1 MACASG
7 IWPRL
12 GCGRYRLACMKKHLA
27 ALLALLALLVPAL
40 AAETVATSAAAAS
53 SASLPDIEDE
63 VMCPTCGV
71 ALNQAFSPQAER
83 ERDFIRAEIAK
94 GRSKD
99 QIKQALVNEF
109 GRRVLA
115 TPQTDDS
122 SFNWTAYLVPIAA
135 ILAAAVALVLGLN
148 RWRVRPAGGTDA
160 PASELSP
167 DDAARLE
174 RDLSKYDV

>member
-1 MACASG
+1 ME
-7 IWPRL
+7 
-12 GCGRYRLACMKKHLA
+12 KHLA
-27 ALLALLALLVPAL
+27 ALLAICVLLVVPAF
-40 AAETVATSAAAAS
+40 ATAAAPR
-53 SASLPDIEDE
+53 ASLPDIEDE

-83 ERDFIRAEIAK
+83 ERDFIRAQIGK
-94 GRSKD
+94 GRTKD
-99 QIKQALVNEF
+99 QIKQALVSEF
-109 GRRVLA
+109 GERVLA

-135 ILAAAVALVLGLN
+135 FVAAAAALALGLR
-148 RWRVRPAGGTDA
+148 RWRARPVEDVGTA
-160 PASELSP
+160 ASELSP

>member
-1 MACASG
+1 ME
-7 IWPRL
+7 
-12 GCGRYRLACMKKHLA
+12 KHLA
-27 ALLALLALLVPAL
+27 ALLALCVLLVVPAF
-40 AAETVATSAAAAS
+40 ATAAAAAAPR
-53 SASLPDIEDE
+53 ASLPDIEDE

-83 ERDFIRAEIAK
+83 ERDFIRAQIAK
-94 GRSKD
+94 GRTKD
-99 QIKQALVNEF
+99 QIKQALVSEF
-109 GRRVLA
+109 GERVLA

-135 ILAAAVALVLGLN
+135 FVAAVAALALGLR
-148 RWRVRPAGGTDA
+148 RWRARPVEDVGTA
-160 PASELSP
+160 ASELSP

>member
-1 MACASG
+1 MQ
-7 IWPRL
+7 
-12 GCGRYRLACMKKHLA
+12 KHLA
-27 ALLALLALLVPAL
+27 ALLALIALLVVPAF
-40 AAETVATSAAAAS
+40 AIPTAAAS

-83 ERDFIRAEIAK
+83 ERDFIRALIAK
-94 GRSKD
+94 GRSKE

-109 GRRVLA
+109 GPRVLA

-135 ILAAAVALVLGLN
+135 FAAAGAALVVGLR
-148 RWRVRPAGGTDA
+148 RWRTRTVETTVA
-160 PASELSP
+160 PPSELSP

>member
-1 MACASG
+1 
-7 IWPRL
+7 
-12 GCGRYRLACMKKHLA
+12 MKKHLA
-27 ALLALLALLVPAL
+27 ALLALLALLIVPAF
-40 AAETVATSAAAAS
+40 ATTASAAGD
-53 SASLPDIEDE
+53 ASLPDIEDE

-83 ERDFIRAEIAK
+83 ERNFIREQIAK

-99 QIKQALVNEF
+99 QIKQALVGEF
-109 GRRVLA
+109 GPRVLA

-122 SFNWTAYLVPIAA
+122 SFNWTAYLVPVAAIAA
-135 ILAAAVALVLGLN
+135 AGFALVLGLR
-148 RWRVRPAGGTDA
+148 RWRVHPAEGEAG

-174 RDLSKYDV
+174 RDLSKYDL